1 MKDELDLFKK
11 LKENIQKIDP
21 VSFCEN
27 YLTLDRSTIQNQS
40 VIGFKPFADIYR
52 YIGVKALE
60 DNSKPVVLLKSRQ
73 TGRYYYGFCSRNVF
87 YGFPDS
93 LVLKTVLL

>member
-27 YLTLDRSTIQNQS
+27 YLTLDRST
-40 VIGFKPFADIYR
+40 F
-52 YIGVKALE
+52 
-60 DNSKPVVLLKSRQ
+60 
-73 TGRYYYGFCSRNVF
+73 
-87 YGFPDS
+87 
-93 LVLKTVLL
+93 